1 MGAFIVAD
9 ISFAASKDRVKFEK
23 KYNWI
28 RKKDIIL
35 DEKSN
40 SYGFGAWTLLR
51 NATVDVIYHLGFLG
65 YSEPQMI
72 LEECLKEGIK
82 IKFFA
87 WIPINDR
94 NCHWEKLRGRW

>member
-35 DEKSN
+35 DEKIQIVMV
-40 SYGFGAWTLLR
+40 L
-51 NATVDVIYHLGFLG
+51 V
-65 YSEPQMI
+65 
-72 LEECLKEGIK
+72 
-82 IKFFA
+82 
-87 WIPINDR
+87 
-94 NCHWEKLRGRW
+94 RGLF